1 MRKCF
6 APTALLLATLY
17 LTLSVGAM
25 ACLFAHE
32 STSRSSHHHT
42 GGTTQS
48 SLCAWAC
55 DVNPTVDLHPPTPQT
70 QPLRLVS
77 MLPLVESSVSSF
89 LSQQSA
95 QPRAPPRQ
103 KRRFESANRWAALY
117 R

>member
-6 APTALLLATLY
+6 APFSLAIATLY
-17 LTLSVGAM
+17 LTLSVGAV

-32 STSRSSHHHT
+32 SESRSSHHHT

-55 DVNPTVDLHPPTPQT
+55 DANPTVDLPTLTPQT
-70 QPLRLVS
+70 QPLHLVS
-77 MLPLVESSVSSF
+77 TLLSVDSSVSSF

-95 QPRAPPRQ
+95 QSRAPPQ
-103 KRRFESANRWAALY
+103 P
-117 R
+117 